1 MVSDKAKVAVIGGGV
16 VGSSIAYNLAK
27 MGCNDVVV
35 FEKDYLTAGSTGR
48 CGAGVRCQWGT
59 KMNCALSFASINIL
73 EHLNEELDSDF
84 DIEFEQ
90 GGYLLLAYTEKEWD
104 QFKKN
109 AELQHTMGTPS
120 KLVTPDEAREI
131 VPGIGTDE
139 LLGATFCPKDGHCN
153 PHHTTWAYAKAA
165 ERLGARVKPNVEVRE
180 IVVKN
185 GRVTRVIT
193 SDGDYDVDVVVNA
206 AGPWAKPVGAM
217 AGVDIPV
224 YTERHQIL
232 VTEPCA
238 PIQKPMVMS
247 FSRHFYCQQAP
258 HGSFIMGYGDSSELK
273 GYDIGHSW
281 QFLDN
286 MVNVMIPVLPFLK
299 DLRLVRQWSGLYT
312 ISPDCQPILGR
323 TPKVDG
329 FLMAVGFSGHGFMLA
344 PIVGVLVAEMILDK
358 PTSIDIS
365 MLDLARYDRGELI
378 LEPSV
383 V

>member
-1 MVSDKAKVAVIGGGV
+1 MSNRAKVAVIGGGV
-16 VGSSIAYNLAK
+16 NGCSIAYNLAK
-27 MGCNDVVV
+27 LGCADVVI
-35 FEKDYLTAGSTGR
+35 FEKDYLAAGSTGR

-59 KMNCALSFASINIL
+59 RMNCVLSFSAIKIF
-73 EHLNEELDSDF
+73 EQLNEELGGEF
-84 DIEFEQ
+84 DIEFKQ
-90 GGYLLLAYTEKEWD
+90 GGYLLLAYTEKEWE

-109 AELQHTMGTPS
+109 VELQHTMGIPS
-120 KLVTPDEAREI
+120 KLVAPEEAREI
-131 VPGIGTDE
+131 VPGLCADG
-139 LLGATFCPKDGHCN
+139 LFGATFCPKDGHCN

-165 ERLGARVKPNVEVRE
+165 ERLGVKIKPRVEVRD

-185 GRVTRVIT
+185 GRVSRVVT
-193 SDGDYDVDVVVNA
+193 TDGDWDVDAVVNA

-217 AGVDIPV
+217 VGVDIPV

-238 PIQKPMVMS
+238 PIQEPMVMS
-247 FSRHFYCQQAP
+247 FSRHFYCQQTP
-258 HGSFIMGYGDSSELK
+258 HGSFIMGYGDPNEVK

-281 QFLDN
+281 QFLEKMTD
-286 MVNVMIPVLPFLK
+286 VIVPVLPFLK
-299 DLRLVRQWSGLYT
+299 GLRLVRQWSGLYT

-329 FLMAVGFSGHGFMLA
+329 FFMAVGFSGHGFMLA
-344 PIVGVLVAEMILDK
+344 PIVGQLLAEMILDK
-358 PTSIDIS
+358 PTSLDIS
-365 MLDLARYDRGELI
+365 PLDLARYERHELF